1 MPKTQPELAAP
12 RWVWSDDL
20 GTAEDVARMAGVKP
34 RTVNE
39 WTLRH
44 PDTPAVLL
52 VTAGGR
58 IWLLS
63 EWQRWLEATGRAE
76 GRLLSFVERKA
87 QREEMKP

>member
-1 MPKTQPELAAP
+1 MARADVDSASP

-52 VTAGGR
+52 NTAGGR

-87 QREEMKP
+87 QREEMQL